1 MSLLRSESEVGIVI
15 IWCDGKKN
23 EARGK
28 LDDLLRK
35 EFDKWDK
42 LEAREAGIGKRIA
55 TRMMDLGLTQRELA
69 RRSHLTTVSICHY
82 VNDERVPNA
91 NILVALAKALET
103 TPNYLVGWD
112 E

>member
-1 MSLLRSESEVGIVI
+1 MI
-15 IWCDGKKN
+15 IWCDGKKI

-69 RRSHLTTVSICHY
+69 RRSHLTTPSICHY